1 MRWGG
6 VADNEIRVVAL
17 QRNVISARQYRLPVP
32 AHCAAG
38 TQFVQR
44 RPGESGVDC
53 HVIFRRGRRM
63 EFTLL
68 FLAVAI
74 VMLAAWRGS
83 RPLALGLYAAVMIAC
98 VATYL
103 HHATDTLKLS
113 F

>member
-1 MRWGG
+1 
-6 VADNEIRVVAL
+6 
-17 QRNVISARQYRLPVP
+17 
-32 AHCAAG
+32 
-38 TQFVQR
+38 
-44 RPGESGVDC
+44 
-53 HVIFRRGRRM
+53 M

-68 FLAVAI
+68 FLAIAV

-83 RPLALGLYAAVMIAC
+83 RTLALTLFAAVLLAS

>member
-1 MRWGG
+1 
-6 VADNEIRVVAL
+6 
-17 QRNVISARQYRLPVP
+17 
-32 AHCAAG
+32 
-38 TQFVQR
+38 
-44 RPGESGVDC
+44 
-53 HVIFRRGRRM
+53 M

-68 FLAVAI
+68 FLATSL

-83 RPLALGLYAAVMIAC
+83 RGLALGLYAGIMVAC

>member
-1 MRWGG
+1 
-6 VADNEIRVVAL
+6 
-17 QRNVISARQYRLPVP
+17 
-32 AHCAAG
+32 
-38 TQFVQR
+38 
-44 RPGESGVDC
+44 
-53 HVIFRRGRRM
+53 M

-68 FLAVAI
+68 FLAAGI

-83 RPLALGLYAAVMIAC
+83 RHLALGLYAAVMVAC